1 MSAAD
6 SAPPAPSRRGL
17 FLCVL
22 LALAVI
28 VWNGVFDGR
37 MKQGIWDYV
46 DRQQRYVAGEGPWT
60 DVDAAMRASV
70 SHGLRDATLAA
81 LATAALVYAV
91 GRKSR
96 RLP

>member
-1 MSAAD
+1 MSG
-6 SAPPAPSRRGL
+6 PREPARPGPRRGL
-17 FLCVL
+17 FFFI
-22 LALAVI
+22 LAAVVMI

-70 SHGLRDATLAA
+70 SRGLRDASLAA
-81 LATAALVYAV
+81 LGVASLVCAV
-91 GRKSR
+91 GRKAR
-96 RLP
+96 G